1 MVQTQVQR
9 GDLHQNSHP
18 YKINRDREIEL
29 LAESMDANQELAGDD
44 LWASFQET
52 ENWSVWE
59 VRVVI

>member
-1 MVQTQVQR
+1 MVQTQGQR

-29 LAESMDANQELAGDD
+29 LAESMDANQELAVDD

-59 VRVVI
+59 VRGVI

>member
-1 MVQTQVQR
+1 MVPTQGQR

-52 ENWSVWE
+52 EN
-59 VRVVI
+59 